1 MLRSRIG
8 NHDYEIS
15 PHISPYLA
23 ISPHILGNHD
33 YEAPDWR
40 CGCLSDPKQCHQVQ
54 KHGARHRN
62 TSWYMPSTYYH
73 ARPLPGVNIEARG
86 RRQTSAPLCTPG
98 STPLPPARLWRST

>member
-1 MLRSRIG
+1 MCCARI
-8 NHDYEIS
+8 
-15 PHISPYLA
+15 
-23 ISPHILGNHD
+23 GNHD